1 MLERKYDLRSVKNA
15 RKRFLKF
22 FRKGFHDDTYID
34 WEREYK
40 WRAHETWHS
49 LLNRREYRELLVR
62 GEYATIASRALKVES
77 RTNLLF
83 SFEKIALR
91 DALRTP
97 EGAKAFAIGLYEFLY
112 GRGKLEKRFDKWC
125 NVIEGL
131 PRIQTRVLTWPVVT
145 VFPFIAEP
153 EAHIFVKPNVLR
165 TASERYG
172 FDLEYRSRPNW
183 ETYRQVLDFANMLKG
198 DLADLAPRDMIDI
211 QSFMWVIGSAE
222 YDHMLAS

>member
-1 MLERKYDLRSVKNA
+1 VAVRKSDLPSTKNA

-22 FRKGFHDDTYID
+22 FRRGFNDDTYFE
-34 WEREYK
+34 WERDYK
-40 WRAHETWHS
+40 WRAHEMWHE
-49 LLNRREYRELLVR
+49 LLSRRKFRELLSR
-62 GEYATIASRALKVES
+62 GEYAEIASRALKVES

-91 DALRTP
+91 DALRTA
-97 EGAKAFAIGLYEFLY
+97 EGAKAFAVGLYEFLY
-112 GRGKLEKRFDKWC
+112 GRGTLEKRFEKWR

-165 TASERYG
+165 AASERYV
-172 FDLEYRSRPNW
+172 FPVEYKSRPNW
-183 ETYRQVLDFANMLKG
+183 DTYRQVLAFARRLQD
-198 DLADLAPRDMIDI
+198 DLADLSPRDMIDI
-211 QSFMWVIGSAE
+211 QSFMWTIGSAE